1 MTLDKLGKVLIKK
14 RDHGELD
21 MLISWECSKHI
32 YMCKYTS
39 IYIYIIGS
47 YVYKFIIVQGEGC

>member
-32 YMCKYTS
+32 YIYMYACVNTNN
-39 IYIYIIGS
+39 IYIYICMC
-47 YVYKFIIVQGEGC
+47 V